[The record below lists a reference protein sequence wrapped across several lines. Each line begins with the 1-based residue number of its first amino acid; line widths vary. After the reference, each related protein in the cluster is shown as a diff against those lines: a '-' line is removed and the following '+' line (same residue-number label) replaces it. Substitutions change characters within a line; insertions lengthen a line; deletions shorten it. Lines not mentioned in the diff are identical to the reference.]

1 MKLTMVLTALALLL
15 TPAACRAGGDPEEL
29 ALDVEILE
37 RTIQGASTLQASKDD
52 TLFLNITADEDAELH
67 LHGYDLVWHLHG
79 GETDTFTLVTH
90 ATGRFALE
98 LHVAALDDEHD
109 HAHGAEEFTIGTLEV
124 QPR

>member
-1 MKLTMVLTALALLL
+1 MVLTALALLL
-15 TPAACRAGGDPEEL
+15 TLAACGSWGDPEEL
-29 ALDVEILE
+29 TLDVKILE
-37 RTIQGASTLQASKDD
+37 RTIQGASTLQARQDD
-52 TLFLNITADEDAELH
+52 TLMLNITADEDAELH

-79 GETDTFTLVTH
+79 GETDTFTLITH

-109 HAHGAEEFTIGTLEV
+109 HAHGAEEFAIGTLEV

>member
-1 MKLTMVLTALALLL
+1 MVLTAFALLL
-15 TPAACRAGGDPEEL
+15 TLAACGAGGDPEEL
-29 ALDVEILE
+29 TLDVEIRE
-37 RTIQGASTLQASKDD
+37 RTIQGASTLQASQDD
-52 TLFLNITADEDAELH
+52 TLTLNITADKDAELH

-79 GETDTFTLVTH
+79 GETGTFTLVTY

-109 HAHGAEEFTIGTLEV
+109 HAHEGEEFTIGTLEV